1 MSRTLAL
8 AMTRP
13 HERLGLPQPLGRR
26 LPQGIAG
33 WNMLVAG
40 LSLAFMAAY
49 VFQVNMAS
57 SRSFQLRD
65 VEHKVESLKTDVT
78 AMEDRVATL
87 SSVQAMTERASQLG
101 FVPVEHQEFVNP
113 AAGSYA
119 FAK

>member
-13 HERLGLPQPLGRR
+13 HERLGLPQPIGRR
-26 LPQGIAG
+26 LPQGIVG

-40 LSLAFMAAY
+40 ISLAFVAAY

-57 SRSFQLRD
+57 SRAFQLRD
-65 VEHKVESLKTDVT
+65 VERKVDALKTQVT
-78 AMEDRVATL
+78 AMEDKTATL
-87 SSVQAMTERASQLG
+87 SSVQAMKERATQLG
-101 FVPVEHQEFVNP
+101 FVDVEHQEFVNP

-119 FAK
+119 MAR